1 MIQSI
6 FKKYGRSS
14 FRCGVGEILGGVSS
28 VMTPIFGGVA
38 DAQNVADSN
47 AARIRMQRE
56 TNQMNYKMF
65 HEAQDFQEKMWNQ
78 TNEYNSPEQ
87 IAERLRGIG
96 VNPLKVLAGDGAS
109 MQTAGLTGSPSA
121 VPASS
126 PSIESYQ
133 GNSIASQG
141 IQRAISDYFQNAE
154 TDADTKLKLVDLSF
168 RAQEH
173 RSQLEDKKADIDL
186 KLQNQK
192 LSAAERTHLLKQAEQ
207 LEQQISYFD
216 TVFDDVVK
224 QQHLNTQLLGESWQS
239 KREETTSLR
248 LQNEYQETL
257 NKWTD
262 KMSAQQLQLLKAQTA
277 SAYNDANLKKQMT
290 RTEVH
295 RTAQEI
301 TNSQIALMRKMSFN
315 VDKNLERELLRAN
328 IAQINAVTHKTS
340 ASDNWL
346 QNYSPFGS
354 IMIGGAAIMK
364 AVPK

>member
-1 MIQSI
+1 MIQRI
-6 FKKYGRSS
+6 FKKYGRVS
-14 FRCGVGEILGGVSS
+14 FRCGLDDVLGVTNA
-28 VMTPIFGGVA
+28 VTPLFGGVL
-38 DAQNVADSN
+38 DAQNVSDTN
-47 AARIRMQRE
+47 ATRVQMQRE
-56 TNQMNYKMF
+56 TNEMNYKMF

-78 TNEYNSPEQ
+78 TNAYNSPEE
-87 IAERLRGIG
+87 IANRLRQVG
-96 VNPLKVLAGDGAS
+96 VNPLKVLAGEGAS

-121 VPASS
+121 VPASA

-133 GNSIASQG
+133 GGSLAAQG
-141 IQRAISDYFQNAE
+141 VQRAITDYFQNAE

-186 KLQNQK
+186 KLQNAK
-192 LSAAERTHLLKQAEQ
+192 LSAAEREHLIKQSEQ

-224 QQHLNTQLLGESWQS
+224 QQHLNTQLLDESWQS

-262 KMSAQQLQLLKAQTA
+262 KMSQQQLQLLKAQTA

-295 RTAQEI
+295 KTAQEI
-301 TNSQIALMRKMSFN
+301 TNSQIAVLRKMAFN

-340 ASDNWL
+340 GSDNWL

-354 IMIGGAAIMK
+354 IMVGGAAIMK
-364 AVPK
+364 AMPK